1 MKFLTIVFSS
11 LLIFS
16 TQLFSVT
23 EEEKAYVVEV
33 TKIWDS
39 LNKQHGEIKLPNNVA
54 TLNVPEEFFYLNPTD
69 AETLLTKIWGNP
81 PSSTQNLGML
91 LPSGKTPM
99 ESNSW
104 GVTIDYEEDGYV
116 SDEDVDDI
124 DYDDLLSDMQ
134 SSTEKASEA
143 RVKMGYEPITLVGW
157 ASKPYY
163 DELTNKLYWA
173 QEIKF
178 GSQEVN
184 TLNYNIRILGR
195 KGVLILNFIA
205 GMEQLDEINS
215 QIDTVLKIAEFNT
228 GSRYSDFNPDID
240 TVATYGVGALIAGKV
255 AAKVGL
261 FAVILLFLKKFWI
274 LLVLFGGGI
283 LKKITGK

>member
-33 TKIWDS
+33 TKIWNS
-39 LNKQHGEIKLPNNVA
+39 LNQQHGEIKLPNNVA